1 MKWPTVLSAIQIE
14 PFFNDELKKD
24 AQELNSR
31 ISEAQT
37 HRAKIEQD
45 AQRLKGMD
53 PGEMTAKDVSAL
65 KEIAAREFRELGS
78 ESPLFE
84 ALDVFYENLQLAVQ
98 KERDAAYQQHEEA
111 KTEVR
116 KRLVSVGYMD
126 ADPTLGILG
135 TIQPMY
141 VMRHPEVLA
150 AKARFDRLDSRVGG
164 HPRSFLPEWERT
176 QARLAE
182 LRDAM

>member
-1 MKWPTVLSAIQIE
+1 MQWPTVLTAIQVE
-14 PFFNDELKKD
+14 PFFNDELKTD

-45 AQRLKGMD
+45 ARRLKDMD
-53 PGEMTAKDVSAL
+53 PGAMTAKDVSAL
-65 KEIAAREFRELGS
+65 KEIATREFRELGS

-98 KERDAAYQQHEEA
+98 KEAAAAYQQHEEA

-116 KRLVSVGYMD
+116 KRLVGIGYVD
-126 ADPTLGILG
+126 ADVTLRIPG
-135 TIQPMY
+135 TILPGFLFA
-141 VMRHPEVLA
+141 HPDVVA
-150 AKARFDRLDSRVGG
+150 AKRRFDGLNSRVGG
-164 HPRSFLPEWERT
+164 HPRSFLPDWERT